1 VAVFCVDMRRSFGS
15 GCITPTQSGYVQS
28 SLSPATLLRELSDEI
43 GKINVPPLLSPC
55 YAVNA
60 DNQQTGDKLF
70 HDNEEAPN
78 LYSSKDDLIP
88 WYENKLVVAIFLN
101 LKQSEMNFPN
111 LNMESPDLSQRPYL
125 VNYISHVSECLQVSN
140 STRYLAVRLLD
151 GFMDKHSIMTY
162 RLKLVSLSC
171 LHIASKK

>member
-1 VAVFCVDMRRSFGS
+1 MAASCVDMRRSFGS

-55 YAVNA
+55 CVVNV
-60 DNQQTGDKLF
+60 DNQQQSADKLF

-78 LYSSKDDLIP
+78 LYTSKEDLIP

-101 LKQSEMNFPN
+101 LKQSEMNFPSI
-111 LNMESPDLSQRPYL
+111 NMESPDLSQRPFL
-125 VNYISHVSECLQVSN
+125 VNYISHVSECLQLSN

-162 RLKLVSLSC
+162 RLKLVALSC
-171 LHIASKK
+171 LHIASK